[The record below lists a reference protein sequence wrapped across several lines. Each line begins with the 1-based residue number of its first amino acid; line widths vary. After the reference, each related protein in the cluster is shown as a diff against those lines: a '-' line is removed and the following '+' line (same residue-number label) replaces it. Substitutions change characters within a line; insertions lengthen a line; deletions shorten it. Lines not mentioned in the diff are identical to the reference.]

1 MDDEV
6 RVIANLLIGFVRR
19 VEFGRDFEQQLSF
32 YVEARASFSNI
43 DAVVVFLVQVAIIC
57 SRDVTSRVSS
67 SFSMHRD
74 CVNCFYVTSVSTNL
88 RWTLEK
94 L

>member
-57 SRDVTSRVSS
+57 SRDVTSQLCVCWDDVFIGSIRAVSLTRS
-67 SFSMHRD
+67 
-74 CVNCFYVTSVSTNL
+74 L
-88 RWTLEK
+88 RRAPQQTQ
-94 L
+94 